1 VTGHHE
7 HNFGNRLKQARTAAG
22 LTQGQL
28 ANLAGVSR
36 KTMNTIEAQ
45 TVIPS
50 TVLALRLSKV
60 LETTVEALFFL
71 ADD

>member
-1 VTGHHE
+1 MTGHHE
-7 HNFGNRLKQARTAAG
+7 PHFGNRVKQARTAAG

-28 ANLAGVSR
+28 ASLAGVSR
-36 KTMNTIEAQ
+36 KTMNTIEAR

-60 LETTVEALFFL
+60 LDTTVEALFFL